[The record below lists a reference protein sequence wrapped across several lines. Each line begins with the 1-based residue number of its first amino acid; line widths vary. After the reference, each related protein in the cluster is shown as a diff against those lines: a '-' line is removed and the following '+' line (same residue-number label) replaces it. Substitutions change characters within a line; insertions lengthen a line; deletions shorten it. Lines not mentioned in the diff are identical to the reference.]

1 MTLAA
6 ALLLSTVIGSG
17 FMAGA
22 VVVVIWGVAF
32 GLVPVAFTGWM
43 MDAVPDV
50 PEAGQALLVTSFQIA
65 TASATL
71 IGGLMRDRHG
81 ISSAMV
87 LSGSLVLMAALI
99 VGLIGR
105 ARQGAALTAS
115 L

>member
-32 GLVPVAFTGWM
+32 GLVPVAFTGWI
-43 MDAVPDV
+43 PDV

-65 TASATL
+65 TASGTL